1 MRITILP
8 LVFCLSIAC
17 SAPEPTH
24 EVETADSLVDP
35 LRDALIFHAAFDGGM
50 DATFARGDARIFSAA
65 DYDQQA
71 QAVPGY
77 SGEDIEL
84 AIGQGVSGDAL
95 RFKKK
100 NVAALFFHGDENT
113 GFSPSGSSGTVSFWL
128 SLDPN
133 VELEPGYCDPI
144 QITDSAYN
152 DNAIWVDFTRD
163 DPRKF
168 RLGVFGELD
177 EWNPE
182 KVANDENPDFDD
194 RLVVVDQP
202 PFASGEWTHIAIAHE
217 ALGTPNGRAT
227 LYLNGVRQ
235 GTSEGIAE
243 PFQWDMSNAA
253 IRLGV
258 NYVGLYDELAIFDRT
273 LTDAEIGRLHELKGG
288 LGAL

>member
-1 MRITILP
+1 MRTTIFM

-24 EVETADSLVDP
+24 EAEITDP
-35 LRDALIFHAAFDGGM
+35 LRDALIFHAAFDGAM

-77 SGEDIEL
+77 SGEDIEI
-84 AIGQGVSGDAL
+84 AVGQGVSGDAL

-100 NVAALFFHGDENT
+100 NVAALFFRGDKNT
-113 GFSPSGSSGTVSFWL
+113 GFSPSGWSGTISFWL

-133 VELEPGYCDPI
+133 VELEPGFCDPI
-144 QITDSAYN
+144 QITDSGSK
-152 DNAIWVDFTRD
+152 AIWVDFDARAEPNEIVPSIQTGKLFWRTANGTLRSFGTKGV
-163 DPRKF
+163 PRT
-168 RLGVFGELD
+168 LTD
-177 EWNPE
+177 SC
-182 KVANDENPDFDD
+182 DD

-217 ALGTPNGRAT
+217 ASSAPPKAASEDQRIART

-235 GTSEGIAE
+235 GMSDGIAE
-243 PFQWDMSNAA
+243 RFQW
-253 IRLGV
+253 
-258 NYVGLYDELAIFDRT
+258 T
-273 LTDAEIGRLHELKGG
+273 
-288 LGAL
+288 

>member
-1 MRITILP
+1 MRVRILL
-8 LVFCLSIAC
+8 LVFCVWIGC
-17 SAPEPTH
+17 SSPEPVP
-24 EVETADSLVDP
+24 EAAAANP
-35 LRDALIFHAAFDGGM
+35 LSNALIFHATFDGGM
-50 DATFARGDARIFSAA
+50 DAAFAQDDARIFSAP
-65 DYDQQA
+65 DYEQQA

-84 AIGQGVSGDAL
+84 AVSQGVSGDAL

-100 NVAALFFHGDENT
+100 NVAALFFRGDKNT
-113 GFSPSGSSGTVSFWL
+113 AFSPSGWTGTISFWL

-133 VELEPGYCDPI
+133 VELEPGFCDPI

-177 EWNPE
+177 EWNPD
-182 KVANDENPDFDD
+182 KLGNDENPAFND

-202 PFASGEWTHIAIAHE
+202 PFASGRWTHVAITHE
-217 ALGTPNGRAT
+217 SLGTPNGSAT
-227 LYLNGVRQ
+227 LYLDGVLQ
-235 GTSEGIAE
+235 GTSDAIAE
-243 PFQWDMSNAA
+243 SFRWDMSNAA

-258 NYVGLYDELAIFDRT
+258 NYVGLYDELAIFNRS
-273 LTDAEIGRLHELKGG
+273 LTGAEIRRLHELKG
-288 LGAL
+288 AVDAP

>member
-1 MRITILP
+1 MRMTILP

-17 SAPEPTH
+17 SAPESTH
-24 EVETADSLVDP
+24 EAEITDP
-35 LRDALIFHAAFDGGM
+35 LRDALIFHAAFDGAM

-100 NVAALFFHGDENT
+100 NVAALFFRGDKNT
-113 GFSPSGSSGTVSFWL
+113 GFSPSGWSGTISFWL

-133 VELEPGYCDPI
+133 VELEPGFCDPI

-168 RLGVFGELD
+168 RLGIFGELD

-182 KVANDENPDFDD
+182 KLGNDENPGFDD

-202 PFASGEWTHIAIAHE
+202 PFASGEWTHIAIAHD
-217 ALGTPNGRAT
+217 ALGSADGRAT

-235 GTSEGIAE
+235 GMSDGIAE
-243 PFQWDMSNAA
+243 RFQWDMSNAA

-273 LTDAEIGRLHELKGG
+273 LTDAEIHRLHELKGG
-288 LGAL
+288 VGAL

>member
-1 MRITILP
+1 MRITIFL
-8 LVFCLSIAC
+8 LVLCLSIAC

-24 EVETADSLVDP
+24 EVEASDP
-35 LRDALIFHAAFDGGM
+35 LRDALIFHAGFDGAM

-77 SGEDIEL
+77 SGEDIEI

-100 NVAALFFHGDENT
+100 NVAALFFRGNKNT
-113 GFSPSGSSGTVSFWL
+113 GFSPSGWSGTISFWL

-133 VELEPGYCDPI
+133 VELEPGFCDPI

-182 KVANDENPDFDD
+182 KLANDEDPGFND

-202 PFASGEWTHIAIAHE
+202 PFASGVWTHIAIAHE
-217 ALGTPNGRAT
+217 ALGSADGRAT

-235 GTSEGIAE
+235 GMSDGIAE

-258 NYVGLYDELAIFDRT
+258 NYVGLYDELAIFDRA
-273 LTDAEIGRLHELKGG
+273 LTDAEIRRLHELKGEV
-288 LGAL
+288 GAL